1 MISGA
6 MWLALITTALLAV
19 GTVCWGDTG
28 KIELRPR
35 GYSLTSEAYV
45 VPVADGRDTVE
56 MIESQAAEI
65 GALRRHVSAQYRIVD
80 TISADIVALEG
91 AVARERTAWQ
101 KSAEKLQR
109 QNGRLSSPWSVGVF
123 AGYDVI
129 HQEACV
135 GVGIAYSLFRF

>member
-1 MISGA
+1 MP
-6 MWLALITTALLAV
+6 L
-19 GTVCWGDTG
+19 
-28 KIELRPR
+28 K
-35 GYSLTSEAYV
+35 
-45 VPVADGRDTVE
+45 DGRDTVE

-65 GALRRHVSAQYRIVD
+65 GALRRHVSAQDRMVD

-91 AVARERTAWQ
+91 AVAQERTAWQ

-109 QNGRLSSPWSVGVF
+109 TNEKLRSPWSVGVF

-135 GVGIAYSLFRF
+135 GVGLVYSLFRF

>member
-6 MWLALITTALLAV
+6 MWLSLITTALLSV

-28 KIELRPR
+28 EIELRPR

-65 GALRRHVSAQYRIVD
+65 GALRRHVSEQDRIVD
-80 TISADIVALEG
+80 AISADIVALEG
-91 AVARERTAWQ
+91 AVARERMAWQ
-101 KSAEKLQR
+101 KSAEELQR
-109 QNGRLSSPWSVGVF
+109 QNERLRSPWSVGVF

-135 GVGIAYSLFRF
+135 GVGLVYSLFRF